1 MKCNKFDETFSLTM
15 PGLFNVENAVA
26 VVAAATLLNIPIE
39 YIKSGLHRARSSGR
53 MELYTSAD
61 KRVTA
66 VVDYAHN
73 KLSFEKLFGSTR
85 EEYPDHD
92 IVAIFGC
99 PGYKAYIRRKDLGL
113 IAGEYSKKVYLVA
126 EDPGKEPVQQI
137 SEDIAQYVA
146 QKNCPYEII
155 EDRGVAIHK
164 AIMECKRPTVLLITG
179 KGNETRQKY
188 GTIYADCRT
197 DVEYVKEYLEEYNH
211 SPSHVLENQNL
222 D

>member
-1 MKCNKFDETFSLTM
+1 MRHFSLTM

-26 VVAAATLLNIPIE
+26 VVAAATLLNIPLE

-92 IVAIFGC
+92 IVAIFRM
-99 PGYKAYIRRKDLGL
+99 PGL
-113 IAGEYSKKVYLVA
+113 
-126 EDPGKEPVQQI
+126 
-137 SEDIAQYVA
+137 
-146 QKNCPYEII
+146 
-155 EDRGVAIHK
+155 
-164 AIMECKRPTVLLITG
+164 
-179 KGNETRQKY
+179 
-188 GTIYADCRT
+188 
-197 DVEYVKEYLEEYNH
+197 
-211 SPSHVLENQNL
+211 
-222 D
+222 

>member
-1 MKCNKFDETFSLTM
+1 MKCDKFDETFSLTM

-26 VVAAATLLNIPIE
+26 VVAAATLLNIPLE

-53 MELYTSAD
+53 MDLYTSAD

-113 IAGEYSKKVYLVA
+113 IAGE
-126 EDPGKEPVQQI
+126 
-137 SEDIAQYVA
+137 
-146 QKNCPYEII
+146 
-155 EDRGVAIHK
+155 
-164 AIMECKRPTVLLITG
+164 
-179 KGNETRQKY
+179 
-188 GTIYADCRT
+188 
-197 DVEYVKEYLEEYNH
+197 
-211 SPSHVLENQNL
+211 
-222 D
+222 